1 MFKLESWTS
10 RVEARALEEHRSGR
24 SRQRSRSKSASGRQ
38 KAVSFSD
45 ECGATVCTG
54 SPRKISHNACGGTV
68 IYTANMNTS
77 SARCGRG
84 TFRRPLFNQSIS
96 VLFNQQTSICVSL
109 DSTIPLLCSFQS
121 PP

>member
-24 SRQRSRSKSASGRQ
+24 RQRSRSKSANGR
-38 KAVSFSD
+38 KVVSFSD

-68 IYTANMNTS
+68 IYTANITAS
-77 SARCGRG
+77 SGRRRGGRG
-84 TFRRPLFNQSIS
+84 TSPLTIDVLKDHFTSDVQS
-96 VLFNQQTSICVSL
+96 LQC
-109 DSTIPLLCSFQS
+109 
-121 PP
+121 

>member
-24 SRQRSRSKSASGRQ
+24 RQRSRSKSANGRQ

-68 IYTANMNTS
+68 IYTANMSTS

-84 TFRRPLFNQSIS
+84 TCQRRRISESLPYLFKM
-96 VLFNQQTSICVSL
+96 CRH
-109 DSTIPLLCSFQS
+109 P
-121 PP
+121 

>member
-24 SRQRSRSKSASGRQ
+24 SRQRSRSKSANGRQ
-38 KAVSFSD
+38 KVVSFSD

-68 IYTANMNTS
+68 IYTANMSTS
-77 SARCGRG
+77 NARCGRG
-84 TFRRPLFNQSIS
+84 TCPGASLLEPLPYLFN
-96 VLFNQQTSICVSL
+96 
-109 DSTIPLLCSFQS
+109 
-121 PP
+121 